1 MIGSS
6 GASFVTGAMICGPE
20 HRMGVHHHPLL
31 AGQPLLLQQDA
42 VRHADLADV
51 MEQPA
56 PLEGLELRLRDTCI
70 SRPMSTAIM
79 LDPLAVLAGVRVA
92 LVDGAGQRADGLR
105 EHLAHLDE
113 SVDARPGSCTAEG
126 QRASVAHQL
135 PARWKTWA
143 ISHASGARA
152 S

>member
-6 GASFVTGAMICGPE
+6 GASFVTGAMISRTE

-51 MEQPA
+51 VEQAA
-56 PLEGLELRLRDTCI
+56 PLEGLQLRLRYVHLAPDVD
-70 SRPMSTAIM
+70 RDL
-79 LDPLAVLAGVRVA
+79 LDPLAVLAGERVA
-92 LVDGAGQRADGLR
+92 LVDGPRQRPDGLR

-113 SVDARPGSCTAEG
+113 PVVRHPGRVERQSEEQASPTTATEM
-126 QRASVAHQL
+126 
-135 PARWKTWA
+135 
-143 ISHASGARA
+143 
-152 S
+152 